1 MIKTLWTSA
10 AVSAFALAAAA
21 CAQTSADT
29 TTTASNPSAS
39 AEQTTPAASTDAE
52 LRAYL
57 AARGEIEPITARY
70 ASMSAEE
77 RAAAT
82 SQIVEIQQRHN
93 LTAAR
98 YDAISRAIQSDA
110 ALAARVAALQSFSDA
125 QVQAFAAASLEIDPI
140 SRDLAAASA
149 EERAQGAEQIRQILA
164 RHNLDGA
171 TYNAIA
177 TRAQTDQA
185 LQQRIASL
193 RPNQSEGDSAE

>member
-10 AVSAFALAAAA
+10 AVSAFALTAAA
-21 CAQTSADT
+21 CAQTGADT
-29 TTTASNPSAS
+29 TTTASNPSAP
-39 AEQTTPAASTDAE
+39 AQQTTPAASTDAE
-52 LRAYL
+52 LQAYL
-57 AARGEIEPITARY
+57 AAHGEIEPITARY

-93 LTAAR
+93 LTPAR

-125 QVQAFAAASLEIDPI
+125 QVRAFAAASVEIDPI

-149 EERAQGAEQIRQILA
+149 EERAQGAEQIREILA

-193 RPNQSEGDSAE
+193 RPDPSEGDGAE

>member
-1 MIKTLWTSA
+1 MIEYLKGELIKKEIGHVILLTGGVGYGVAIPL
-10 AVSAFALAAAA
+10 SAFEALPREGEQAALWIYHH
-21 CAQTSADT
+21 TVD
-29 TTTASNPSAS
+29 
-39 AEQTTPAASTDAE
+39 
-52 LRAYL
+52 
-57 AARGEIEPITARY
+57 GESHLFGFAHPEG
-70 ASMSAEE
+70 
-77 RAAAT
+77 
-82 SQIVEIQQRHN
+82 
-93 LTAAR
+93 
-98 YDAISRAIQSDA
+98 RAIFSILLTVSGVGPKL
-110 ALAARVAALQSFSDA
+110 ALKMMSSMTTE
-125 QVQAFAAASLEIDPI
+125 AFAAASLEIDPI